1 MSLMSEPR
9 ELTEPKE
16 LTRHKLF
23 VARLDSLLKLY
34 KVHPEL
40 LAPYLS
46 QLYAFPETKEELF
59 AIAKAV
65 GRKVRLGAYAQV
77 RIDIDDGLVL
87 LFSVAR
93 DKVCERVQVGT
104 RQVTR
109 DVTVKTGTEV
119 VDEPVYKWVCPPELG
134 AEESTEDQ
142 S

>member
-1 MSLMSEPR
+1 MS
-9 ELTEPKE
+9 EPKE
-16 LTRHKLF
+16 LTRHEMF
-23 VARLDSLLKLY
+23 IARLDSLLELY
-34 KVHPEL
+34 KAHPEL
-40 LAPYLS
+40 PAPYLS
-46 QLYAFPETKEELF
+46 QLHAFLETKEELF

-65 GRKVRLGAYAQV
+65 GRKVHLGGYAQV
-77 RIDIDDGLVL
+77 RIDIDYGLVL
-87 LFSVAR
+87 LFSVDR

-104 RQVTR
+104 RKVTR